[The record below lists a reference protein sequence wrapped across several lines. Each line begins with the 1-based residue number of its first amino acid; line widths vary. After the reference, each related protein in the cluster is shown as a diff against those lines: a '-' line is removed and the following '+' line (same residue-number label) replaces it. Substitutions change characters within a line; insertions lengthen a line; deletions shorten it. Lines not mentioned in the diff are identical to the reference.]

1 MGKGINILGQVTHV
15 IAIVTIC
22 HHVIDR
28 KTDNFFF
35 VSKYAHIVYHWK
47 GKSSVSSVLA
57 IVFSCHVTCHT
68 SIVSYVSNSKIDT
81 S

>member
-1 MGKGINILGQVTHV
+1 MGKEINILGQVTHV

-28 KTDNFFF
+28 KIDNFFF
-35 VSKYAHIVYHWK
+35 VSKYAHIVYQWK
-47 GKSSVSSVLA
+47 GKSAVNSVLA
-57 IVFSCHVTCHT
+57 IIFSCHVTSHT

>member
-1 MGKGINILGQVTHV
+1 MGKGINILGQVTHT
-15 IAIVTIC
+15 IAIVKIC

-28 KTDNFFF
+28 KIDNFF
-35 VSKYAHIVYHWK
+35 VSKYAHIVYQWK

-57 IVFSCHVTCHT
+57 IIFSCQVTWCT